1 MYYYIL
7 SSIVNVDD
15 DDMFAKGLEHVVHVV
30 VVVVVVKLQKLCLYH
45 SLGKLKFCNE

>member
-1 MYYYIL
+1 VYYIL

-15 DDMFAKGLEHVVHVV
+15 DMFAKGLEHVA
-30 VVVVVVKLQKLCLYH
+30 VVVVVVKLQKLYLYC

>member
-1 MYYYIL
+1 VYCIL

-15 DDMFAKGLEHVVHVV
+15 DMFAKGLEH
-30 VVVVVVKLQKLCLYH
+30 VVVVVVKLQKLCLYR

>member
-1 MYYYIL
+1 VYYIL

-15 DDMFAKGLEHVVHVV
+15 DMFAKGLEHVV
-30 VVVVVVKLQKLCLYH
+30 VVVVVVKLEKLCLYR